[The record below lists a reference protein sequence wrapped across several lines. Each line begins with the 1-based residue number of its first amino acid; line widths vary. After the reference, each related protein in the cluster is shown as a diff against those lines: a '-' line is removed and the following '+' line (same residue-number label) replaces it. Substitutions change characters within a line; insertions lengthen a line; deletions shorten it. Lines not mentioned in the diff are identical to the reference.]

1 MPSGQSPDT
10 SHGTNGDGD
19 GAGGAEGDRGSGDGC
34 EGGRGEGAKGGDRGS
49 GDGCE
54 DGRGEG
60 AKGGDRGSG
69 DGCEGGR
76 GEGVKGGGGEGGKLA
91 LALTKVRLIAGSAV
105 GRPVLSIG
113 DSGPFTHGGDRRLP
127 MLLRLTHGAI
137 GESAARPW

>member
-1 MPSGQSPDT
+1 MAQTVMVTGPAAPRAKEAVVM
-10 SHGTNGDGD
+10 
-19 GAGGAEGDRGSGDGC
+19 GAKAAGARV
-34 EGGRGEGAKGGDRGS
+34 RTKGGDRGS

-54 DGRGEG
+54 GGRGEG